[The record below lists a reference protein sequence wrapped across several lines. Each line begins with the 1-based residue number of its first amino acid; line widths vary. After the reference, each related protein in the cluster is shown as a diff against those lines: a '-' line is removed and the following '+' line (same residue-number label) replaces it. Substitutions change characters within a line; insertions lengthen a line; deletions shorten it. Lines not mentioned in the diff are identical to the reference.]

1 MQDSLYQ
8 IRNISF
14 FDFEQTCS
22 KSKKNKNLNVT
33 LKTLSHI
40 FEDILE

>member
-8 IRNISF
+8 IRNIS
-14 FDFEQTCS
+14 Q
-22 KSKKNKNLNVT
+22 KHVQNKKKNKNFNVT

>member
-8 IRNISF
+8 IRNIS
-14 FDFEQTCS
+14 QTCS